1 MAWKAYLSNKPCKYF
16 KFFPYFA
23 DAPVYSLLESVI
35 DALITSL
42 LLLWPETKHDDT
54 AIWTIV
60 SVAIVFSI
68 IIYFFYL
75 FNS

>member
-1 MAWKAYLSNKPCKYF
+1 MHSNVPMITLTFTKK
-16 KFFPYFA
+16 
-23 DAPVYSLLESVI
+23 LLESVI
-35 DALITSL
+35 DVLITSL
-42 LLLWPETKHDDT
+42 LLLWPETKHDDM